1 MSCATAWCDPTPSSN
16 PCKRPYYLR
25 SNYKKVRH
33 REVQLREARVARS
46 PLELTGEVNTPELK
60 TVPAIW

>member
-1 MSCATAWCDPTPSSN
+1 MRYRLV
-16 PCKRPYYLR
+16 RPNTIFQPVQAGYYLR

-33 REVQLREARVARS
+33 RELQLWEARIARM
-46 PLELTGEVNTPELK
+46 PLELTGELNTPELK